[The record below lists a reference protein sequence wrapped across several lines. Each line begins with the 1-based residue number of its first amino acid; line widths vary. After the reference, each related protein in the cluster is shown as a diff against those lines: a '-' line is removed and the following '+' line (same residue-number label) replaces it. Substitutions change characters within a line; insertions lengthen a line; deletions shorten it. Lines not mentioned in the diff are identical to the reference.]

1 MDNRRRNGLFVQMA
15 KSCLEDVDVW
25 TPTPLFLL
33 SIKKI
38 KPLNSIP
45 HTWVP
50 MGSAAI
56 CNSRTFLWCGAGL
69 RWRRGAHSF
78 FSPYHLAAVQNED
91 FFFPFNLHKAA
102 HCVPQSLQQSTRC
115 TQDAYTPWYRAG
127 GQWLFG
133 TGGSASKAARGRS
146 ASTSHCANSRVAT
159 KLLHL
164 FKNVSSVF

>member
-91 FFFPFNLHKAA
+91 FFFSFQSPQGSTFCPPKPPAEHTLHPGRV
-102 HCVPQSLQQSTRC
+102 HPLVQSRWPV
-115 TQDAYTPWYRAG
+115 AIWYRR
-127 GQWLFG
+127 L
-133 TGGSASKAARGRS
+133 SVKS
-146 ASTSHCANSRVAT
+146 STWTLS
-159 KLLHL
+159 
-164 FKNVSSVF
+164 